1 MIRLLLLTGIIFVL
15 SGCNDPKEYNGLTGV
30 WQVEEIGDL
39 TPFRRYNVSIRQHEF
54 LDSVYVVNNFCRAG
68 DLTETYIEYAN
79 YRIIIVGQQ
88 VGNLYIFDGQGDVQP
103 DFKLITLTY
112 KVNNN
117 LTGRQE
123 TFTANFRRN

>member
-1 MIRLLLLTGIIFVL
+1 MIRLLFFIVL
-15 SGCNDPKEYNGLTGV
+15 IVAFGRCTDTKEYTGLTGV

-54 LDSVYVVNNFCRAG
+54 LDSVYVVNNFSRAG

-79 YRIIIVGQQ
+79 YRITILGQQ
-88 VGNLYIFDGQGDVQP
+88 VGTLYIFDGQGDVQP

-123 TFTANFRRN
+123 TFTANLRRN